1 MLHAVQ
7 MTIDGGA
14 EQQTDTAMQ
23 IVSVLL
29 AHSGRTGGA
38 NSLLAEQQAASPGH
52 RVTTCALITPL
63 SQRAQQR

>member
-29 AHSGRTGGA
+29 AHSGRTGA

-63 SQRAQQR
+63 SLRAQQR